1 MDEWNGWMGGR
12 ASGRADGRTDG
23 CDGRMDGRADGRTE
37 IDFIMGTATIT
48 LCAGGTQS

>member
-1 MDEWNGWMGGR
+1 MDGWAGEQAGGMDGWMNGWMGGWK
-12 ASGRADGRTDG
+12 DGW
-23 CDGRMDGRADGRTE
+23 MDGRTE

>member
-1 MDEWNGWMGGR
+1 MNGWL
-12 ASGRADGRTDG
+12 
-23 CDGRMDGRADGRTE
+23 DGRMDGRAGGRTDGMDGWAAGWRDRQTE